1 MAAAAAALASSPLV
15 HLTAAARLRL
25 PRPRASP
32 SCSRWGCPRGAY
44 LDWRPLRRCDRM
56 RRFSVDEGGGGGE
69 ADGEKRS
76 EEEPAAAAVEAKAG
90 AAEEVASER
99 SRSGSFSS
107 SSSPSSVVRCT
118 AAELPVHLLLR

>member
-1 MAAAAAALASSPLV
+1 MAAAAVALASSPLV

-25 PRPRASP
+25 PKPRTSAAS
-32 SCSRWGCPRGAY
+32 SGCSHWGNPRGAY

-76 EEEPAAAAVEAKAG
+76 EEEPPAAAVEAKAG

-107 SSSPSSVVRCT
+107 SSSPLSTIYGVAFYPAV
-118 AAELPVHLLLR
+118 

>member
-1 MAAAAAALASSPLV
+1 

-25 PRPRASP
+25 PRPRPSPAAS
-32 SCSRWGCPRGAY
+32 SRWGYPRGAY

-69 ADGEKRS
+69 DGEKRD
-76 EEEPAAAAVEAKAG
+76 EEEAAAPVEAKVG
-90 AAEEVASER
+90 AAEELGSER

-107 SSSPSSVVRCT
+107 SSSPSSAVRG
-118 AAELPVHLLLR
+118 VKLLAILCAQHSWTEQLADLGVFY